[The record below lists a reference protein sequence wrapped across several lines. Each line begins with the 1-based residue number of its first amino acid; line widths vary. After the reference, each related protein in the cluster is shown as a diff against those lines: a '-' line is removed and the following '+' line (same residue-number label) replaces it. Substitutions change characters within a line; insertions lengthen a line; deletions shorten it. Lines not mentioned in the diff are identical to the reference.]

1 MKLAAQIE
9 RIGDSISIEN
19 AESLL
24 LAQILRISNEE
35 TDWRV
40 KYGALMSLSQILEL
54 KWRSETIKEIVVL
67 CKNFLDNSSHPKIRF
82 AAYHIIGQISD
93 DQKGNIQSENS
104 DVILPLLMA
113 GLDEEVPRLRGH
125 CLAAIINFM
134 DQMDRE
140 LAIEFCPKLI
150 PKVIP
155 FIGLKNRSYIIE
167 NALSVLSSSA
177 GSAQDHFT
185 EYYDQLMPKLI
196 SILENY
202 ENLDNCKLLG
212 NVAECIS
219 FVIEAVGKQ
228 K

>member
-1 MKLAAQIE
+1 
-9 RIGDSISIEN
+9 
-19 AESLL
+19 
-24 LAQILRISNEE
+24 
-35 TDWRV
+35 
-40 KYGALMSLSQILEL
+40 
-54 KWRSETIKEIVVL
+54 
-67 CKNFLDNSSHPKIRF
+67 
-82 AAYHIIGQISD
+82 
-93 DQKGNIQSENS
+93 
-104 DVILPLLMA
+104 MA

-185 EYYDQLMPKLI
+185 EYYD
-196 SILENY
+196 
-202 ENLDNCKLLG
+202 
-212 NVAECIS
+212 
-219 FVIEAVGKQ
+219 
-228 K
+228 